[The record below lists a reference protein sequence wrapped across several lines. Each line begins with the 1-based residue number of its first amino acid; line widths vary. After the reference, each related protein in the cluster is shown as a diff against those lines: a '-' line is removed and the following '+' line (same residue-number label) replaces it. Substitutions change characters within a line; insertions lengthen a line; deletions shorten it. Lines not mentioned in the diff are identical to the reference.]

1 MTGASR
7 QKKLRKY
14 EVTVRREV
22 EYTCVVTVEARSTEE
37 ARDVAKVAAD
47 AADDR
52 HWVEGDVL
60 DESVAAVKV
69 LG

>member
-22 EYTCVVTVEARSTEE
+22 VYTCVVEVEARSTEE
-37 ARDVAKVAAD
+37 ARDVAKD
-47 AADDR
+47 AADNADSC
-52 HWVEGDVL
+52 WIEGSVL
-60 DESVAAVKV
+60 DERISAVKV

>member
-14 EVTVRREV
+14 AVTIRREV
-22 EYTCVVTVEARSTEE
+22 EYTCVVEVEARSTEE